1 MTSAIKD
8 NQGRGKVG
16 DFLKTCLKDGS
27 RLSFVSAYFTIYAY
41 EKLKDQLHKIDH
53 LNFLFGEPR
62 FVKSLDPDRTDK
74 KAFKIEDEKLALS
87 NRLKQKRLAKECSDW
102 ISDRVDIRSIK
113 QANLLHGKMYHIDD
127 DGRKKALVGSS
138 NFTVSGLGYGANPNI
153 ELNLEVADDRDRD
166 DLKQWFDEIW
176 NNEELVEDVKQ
187 DVLTYLEQLYAE
199 NSPQFI
205 YYKTLFHVFEK
216 FLTDQRSGGLLDER
230 TNFYDTKVWNALFD
244 FQKDGVKGAIN
255 KVLTHNGC
263 IIADSVGLGKTFEAL
278 AVIKYFE
285 LLNQNV
291 LVLCPKKLRENW
303 TIYQASNPTDLNLF
317 REDRFFYTVLSHT
330 DLSREGGK
338 SGDIDLSS
346 INWGNFGLVVIDES
360 HNFRNNT
367 KGKKDEDGNLIRIS
381 RYDRLM
387 QDIIKSGMKTKV
399 LMLTATPV
407 NNNLKDIRN
416 QIYFITEGHDTAF
429 QDTLHIRSIG
439 DTLKNAQTVFTHW
452 SKLQNRDVRHLLE
465 KLDSSFF
472 KLLDEL
478 TIARSRRHIQRFYK
492 ESIHK
497 VGDFPVRENPI
508 SIYPMIDLENRFISY
523 NQLNREIHNYK
534 LSLFNPSEYVLPE
547 FMGAYEDK
555 AVRNF
560 SQKGRE
566 HFLIGMMKVNFL
578 KRLESSVSS
587 FASSMQRTVQKIQD
601 LEKKISDFQ
610 DNQGKVRS
618 LDFDDLHFQ
627 DNDDVELEDAW
638 EVGGKIKFEMQHL
651 DLERWLEDL
660 ANDREQLKALYEEA
674 SKVTV
679 PRDAKLADLKELIKA
694 KISNPTVNKDG
705 KPNKKVLIFTAFADT
720 ALYLYEAIKEWARKE
735 HKVHISMVSGGAVPN
750 RTTFGTNEYNNILIN
765 FSPLSK
771 SRAKMES
778 MPQDEEIDILIATD
792 CISEGQNLQ
801 DCDTLINYDIHWNPV
816 RIIQRFGRIDR
827 IGSRNKT
834 VRLVNF
840 WPTKDLDNYIAL
852 KDRVEAR
859 MALVDIAATSDD
871 NLLQEEIKD
880 LIEGDIKYRDKQL
893 KRLKDE
899 VLDLEDV
906 NDGVSL
912 SEFTL
917 DDFRIEL
924 ANYIEANRKAL
935 EDAPL
940 GLYAVVPPPTEGN
953 AAQIG
958 RPGVIFCLKQI
969 GDTSGNEQVN
979 PLQPY
984 YLVYVRDDG
993 EVRFN
998 FTHAKHVLELF
1009 RAAASGHATAF
1020 ESLCDLFNGETFN
1033 GGDMSAYDG
1042 RLEKAVQAIKHTFK
1056 KRNIGGLLSGRDGKL
1071 VGKAKQVV
1079 DVEDFELVTWLVIK
1093 GKKGQ

>member
-1 MTSAIKD
+1 MTSSIKD
-8 NQGRGKVG
+8 NRTRGKVG
-16 DFLKTCLKDGS
+16 DFLKECLKGGS
-27 RLSFVSAYFTIYAY
+27 KLSFVSAYFTIYAY
-41 EKLKDQLHKIDH
+41 EKLKNHLHEIEH

-62 FVKSLDPDRTDK
+62 FVKNLDPDRTDK
-74 KAFKIEDEKLALS
+74 KAFKIEDEKLTLS
-87 NRLKQKRLAKECSDW
+87 NRLQQKCLAKECAAW
-102 ISDRVDIRSIK
+102 INAKVNIKSIK

-138 NFTVSGLGYGANPNI
+138 NFTVSGLGYGATPNI
-153 ELNLEVADDRDRD
+153 ELNLEVVDDRDRD
-166 DLKQWFDEIW
+166 ELKQWFDEIW
-176 NNEELVEDVKQ
+176 NNEELVEDVKY

-205 YYKTLFHVFEK
+205 YYKTLYHVFEK
-216 FLTDQRSGGLLDER
+216 FLADQRTGGLLDER
-230 TNFYDTKVWNALFD
+230 TNFFDTKVWNALFD

-255 KVLTHNGC
+255 KILTHNGC

-317 REDRFFYTVLSHT
+317 REDRFFYTVLCHT

-338 SGDIDLSS
+338 SGDIDLST

-367 KGKKDEDGNLIRIS
+367 KGKKDEEGNVIRIS

-399 LMLTATPV
+399 LMLSATPV
-407 NNNLKDIRN
+407 NNNLRDIRN

-429 QDTLHIRSIG
+429 QDTLRIRSIA

-452 SKLQNRDVRHLLE
+452 SQHQNRDVRHLLE

-478 TIARSRRHIQRFYK
+478 TIARSRRHIQKFYK

-497 VGDFPVRENPI
+497 VGEFPVREKPI
-508 SIYPMIDLENRFISY
+508 SVYPMIDLENGFISY
-523 NQLNREIHNYK
+523 DQLNREIHNYK
-534 LSLFNPSEYVLPE
+534 LSLYNPSAYVQE
-547 FMGAYEDK
+547 QFKGMYEDK

-560 SQKGRE
+560 SQEGRE

-587 FASSMQRTVQKIQD
+587 FATSMQRTVEKIKD
-601 LEKKISDFQ
+601 LEKKIGDFLASKG
-610 DNQGKVRS
+610 NGRS
-618 LDFDDLHFQ
+618 IDFDDLHFQ
-627 DNDDVELEDAW
+627 DEDDVEIEDAW
-638 EVGGKIKFEMQHL
+638 EVGGKIKFELQHL
-651 DLERWLEDL
+651 DLDRWLEDL
-660 ANDREQLKALYEEA
+660 TNDRKQLTTLYEEA
-674 SKVTV
+674 KKVTI
-679 PRDAKLADLKELIKA
+679 PRDAKLTDLKELIRA
-694 KISNPTVNKDG
+694 KVSNPTVNKDG
-705 KPNKKVLIFTAFADT
+705 KPNRKVLVFTAFADT
-720 ALYLYEAIKEWARKE
+720 ALYLYEALKDWARKE
-735 HKVHISMVSGGAVPN
+735 QMANIAMISGGAVPN
-750 RTTFGTNEYNNILIN
+750 RTTYGANEYNHILTN

-771 SRAKMES
+771 SRGKMKS

-801 DCDTLINYDIHWNPV
+801 DCDCLINYDIHWNPV

-834 VRLVNF
+834 VHLVNF

-859 MALVDIAATSDD
+859 MALVDISATSDD

-880 LIEGDIKYRDKQL
+880 LIEGDLKYRDKQL

-924 ANYIEANRKAL
+924 ANHIEANRKAL
-935 EDAPL
+935 EGAPL
-940 GLYAVVPPPTEGN
+940 GLYAVVPPPSEGS

-958 RPGVIFCLKQI
+958 RPGVIFCLKQT
-969 GDTSGNEQVN
+969 GDTSGNEEVN
-979 PLQPY
+979 PLQPC
-984 YLVYVRDDG
+984 YLAYVRDNG

-998 FTHAKHVLELF
+998 FTQSKHILELF
-1009 RAAASGHATAF
+1009 RAAAAGETSAF
-1020 ESLCDLFNGETFN
+1020 QLLSDLFNKETCN
-1033 GGDMSAYDG
+1033 GGDMSTYDA
-1042 RLEKAVQAIKHTFK
+1042 LLAKAVQAIKDTFK
-1056 KRNIGGLLSGRDGKL
+1056 KRNISSLLSGRDGKL
-1071 VGKAKQVV
+1071 VGKHKQVEG
-1079 DVEDFELVTWLVIK
+1079 VEDFELITWLVIK
-1093 GKKGQ
+1093 ERQ